1 MNQHI
6 FGMLALARLGVDH
19 VMGGRL
25 KVTALLAGEFGFGGN
40 EVARASCFEHCGPIF
55 RHQCWQGLQYSAYI
69 EHASPWLQMQPTRT

>member
-1 MNQHI
+1 
-6 FGMLALARLGVDH
+6 
-19 VMGGRL
+19 MGGRL

-69 EHASPWLQMQPTRT
+69 ESTLHRGSKCSPRGPDHKLR